1 MHRRERIAR
10 ARGVSKLAGSLNIRS
25 CTRLVACKFDA
36 WALNTKAASL
46 GTLGMGR
53 ALGKMHG
60 GASNTRKCLLFG
72 CGLRVADP
80 MFVVLFMS

>member
-10 ARGVSKLAGSLNIRS
+10 ARGVSKLAGSLKFRS
-25 CTRLVACKFDA
+25 CTRLAACRIDA
-36 WALNTKAASL
+36 WALDTNAASL

-53 ALGKMHG
+53 ALWEMHG
-60 GASNTRKCLLFG
+60 GASDTRKCMLFG

>member
-10 ARGVSKLAGSLNIRS
+10 ARGVSKLAGSLKIRS
-25 CTRLVACKFDA
+25 LACKFDA
-36 WALNTKAASL
+36 WALDTKAASL
-46 GTLGMGR
+46 GTLGTGR